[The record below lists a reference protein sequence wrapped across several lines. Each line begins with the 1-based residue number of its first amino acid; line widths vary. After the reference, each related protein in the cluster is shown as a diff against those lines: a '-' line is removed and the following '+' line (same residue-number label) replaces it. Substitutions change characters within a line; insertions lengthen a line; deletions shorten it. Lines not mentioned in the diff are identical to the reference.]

1 MNSSAVLI
9 SVYDKTGVEH
19 LAKAFVERGA
29 EIYST
34 GGTARYLREHDL
46 PVTDVSEVTGFPEIL
61 DGRVKTLHPRI
72 FGGVL
77 ANRNVAAHSASLEE
91 HSMKPVAAV
100 VVNFYPF
107 RATLQKQDVTF
118 EEIIENIDIGG
129 PSMLRAAAK
138 NHDSV
143 LPICSQEQYKLVMEA
158 LENDSLDS
166 LRVPFARAA
175 FTYTMHYDQTIAAF
189 FHEQSH
195 TRDAL
200 ELPKLWTVNFNQTKT
215 LRYGENPHQ
224 KAAFYEL
231 LENEPLRLEQ
241 RQLQGKALSYNNLM
255 DLDAAVRI
263 IGEFDGTACVI
274 IKHSN
279 PCGFAFGSS
288 PLEAYRRAVTTD
300 PVSYFGGI
308 VAFNVSVDKATAE
321 ALTESFLECIVAPGF
336 EEEAKAIFKTKKNLR
351 ILRLHPEELSDKG
364 YEVRPALT
372 GYLWQERDPR
382 IGDLAS
388 AHIAT
393 EREPSKQEWE
403 ALRLGWRL
411 VKHTKSNAIVFTDHQ
426 QALGVGA
433 GQMSRVDSV
442 KIAVRKAGEATLSLE
457 GAAMASDAFFPFP
470 DALEEAAD
478 AGIRAVIQPGGSM
491 RDELVIE
498 AANKLG
504 VAMVLTGK
512 RHFKH

>member
-1 MNSSAVLI
+1 MKSSAVLI
-9 SVYDKTGVEH
+9 SVYDKTGVDK
-19 LAKAFVERGA
+19 LAQAFVEAGA

-46 PVTDVSEVTGFPEIL
+46 PITDVSEVTGFPEIL

-72 FGGVL
+72 FGGLL
-77 ANRNVAAHSASLEE
+77 ADRGTASHNEALEE
-91 HSMKPVAAV
+91 HSIKPVAAV

-107 RATLQKQDVTF
+107 SATLQKQDVTF
-118 EEIIENIDIGG
+118 DEIIENIDIGG

-138 NHDSV
+138 NHESV
-143 LPICSQEQYKLVMEA
+143 LPICSQEQYNMVIEA
-158 LENDSLDS
+158 LENDALDS
-166 LRVPFARAA
+166 LRVPFAKAA

-189 FHEQSH
+189 FHEQIHS
-195 TRDAL
+195 TD
-200 ELPKLWTVNFNQTKT
+200 ELDLPNLWPVNFSQTMS

-224 KAAFYEL
+224 KAAFYEI
-231 LENEPLRLEQ
+231 LENEPLHLSQ

-255 DLDAAVRI
+255 DLDAALRI
-263 IGEFDGTACVI
+263 TGEFDSTACTI

-279 PCGFAFGSS
+279 PCGFALGSS
-288 PLEAYRRAVTTD
+288 PLDAYKRAVTTD
-300 PVSYFGGI
+300 PISYFGGI
-308 VAFNVSVDKATAE
+308 VAFNLPVDGETAE
-321 ALTESFLECIVAPGF
+321 ELTKSFLECIVAPDY
-336 EEEAKAIFKTKKNLR
+336 EERAIEVFKSKKNLR
-351 ILRLHPEELSDKG
+351 ILRMHPEELSDKG
-364 YEVRPALT
+364 YEVRPALS

-393 EREPSKQEWE
+393 DREPTEEEWE

-411 VKHTKSNAIVFTDHQ
+411 VKHTKSNAIVFTSGQ

-442 KIAVRKAGEATLSLE
+442 KIAVRKAREAGLSLE
-457 GAAMASDAFFPFP
+457 GASMASDAFFPFP
-470 DALEEAAD
+470 DAVEVAAD
-478 AGIRAVIQPGGSM
+478 AGIQAVIQPGGSI
-491 RDELVIE
+491 RDEKVI
-498 AANKLG
+498 AAADNLNM
-504 VAMVLTGK
+504 AMVLTGT